1 MALGNENKKVVD
13 AAKNAIDFSFL
24 KILYDNIKDNVEYS
38 INETTTFSSELLN
51 QAQSRKGSSL
61 DTASVRS
68 HYTSL
73 CTGGI
78 TSQTLNISYKSSERY
93 RDNKQ
98 NKDDLFNASVFVI
111 KFLLEGDT
119 CFKNSYSAERLRAY
133 LINGQ
138 NGSLET
144 FYVPGGLLFPFLTL
158 AFIAQQLPCPI
169 TIIIE
174 SYGGKSRGKHVHWN
188 FAKTDPEEIKKI
200 IKEVKEAEERKI
212 PFTIKN
218 TVKALCTKY
227 PKIITIMSIKW
238 GIGCDA
244 KGSTLPNGDSSFLV
258 CQPLNISEIDHSRK
272 NKADGVF
279 RNINMN
285 PSTNKLNLSRVTR
298 GAASNSLG
306 ADSDS
311 DNKSVEGDYDPVRYR

>member
-1 MALGNENKKVVD
+1 MDCVRNNVM
-13 AAKNAIDFSFL
+13 DFSFL
-24 KILYDNIKDNVEYS
+24 KIVYDSIEDILKDS
-38 INETTTFSSELLN
+38 INETTTFSSELIN

-61 DTASVRS
+61 DTALVRS

-78 TSQTLNISYKSSERY
+78 SSQTLNISFKSSTRY
-93 RDNKQ
+93 RDDKENKV
-98 NKDDLFNASVFVI
+98 DLFNASVFVI

-119 CFKNSYSAERLRAY
+119 YFNNSYSAERLRAY

-138 NGSLET
+138 NESLET
-144 FYVPGGLLFPFLTL
+144 FYAPGGLLFPFLTL
-158 AFIAQQLPCPI
+158 AFIAYQSPCPI

-218 TVKALCTKY
+218 TVKALSTRF
-227 PKIITIMSIKW
+227 PAIIKIKSIKW

-244 KGSTLPNGDSSFLV
+244 KGSTLLDGDSSFLV
-258 CQPLNISEIDHSRK
+258 CQPLNISEIDYSRR
-272 NKADGVF
+272 NRADGVF
-279 RNINMN
+279 RNINMS

-298 GAASNSLG
+298 AAASNSLD

-311 DNKSVEGDYDPVRYR
+311 DNNSVEGDNDPVRYR